1 MPPKSCK
8 KFRMWIKIFEI
19 EANYQNFTTKLTNL
33 ALLFTGIS
41 FLIKTFQSRRQ
52 GEKSSSA
59 VH

>member
-8 KFRMWIKIFEI
+8 RFNMWIKKFEI
-19 EANYQNFTTKLTNL
+19 EANYQSFTIKLTNL

-52 GEKSSSA
+52 GEKLSLA